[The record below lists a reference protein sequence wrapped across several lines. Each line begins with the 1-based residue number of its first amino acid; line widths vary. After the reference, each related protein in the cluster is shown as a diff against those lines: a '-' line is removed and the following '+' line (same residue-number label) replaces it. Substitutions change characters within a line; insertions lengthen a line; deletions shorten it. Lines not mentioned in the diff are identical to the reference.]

1 MQEPLSF
8 RQGVS
13 REKSRSR
20 NGLSDNSSNF
30 GKDSALR
37 LSEMQ
42 LQGQKIRE
50 LERERLQ
57 TQQELRELKEEL
69 SGSVLRQRSMQDS
82 DRGSPSPAVTEA
94 NMRSRGHELE
104 RELKAAQKKCEQMGI
119 ELKAG
124 NAKREILERSLKEA
138 EGQAKLYREKSEDA
152 QQLHESYLKRA
163 EFKESTTR
171 EQIRSLSEKLAT
183 SEAEKQRMIFEKN
196 DLVTDFEER
205 EKTLRA
211 GLREKERLFQEERSK
226 LQKKVDQLALLAAD
240 SQVAT
245 DQLTARSAELA
256 AQLQAE
262 SLKAQQAEIGKQE
275 LAAEL
280 ERARE
285 EAAEERRKRE
295 DAEERIGASLEEED
309 DKKKLR
315 RKIADLEQ
323 EIARQAKNNSQ
334 LDANSQRNLKR
345 AEEAEAAL
353 KDKISAIKVLQRES
367 ETANKELDN
376 LRKALEERERRL
388 EEAAQARQRDGEKL
402 EALLE
407 EIKTVD
413 RKWQEEMRSARREL
427 KEKDSLVRNQSD

>member
-345 AEEAEAAL
+345 AEEAETAL

-376 LRKALEERERRL
+376 LRKALEERDRRL